1 MANLTADRSSKRK
14 DGTLIALPL
23 AANAVIFK
31 GALTCLNAGYL
42 IRGASA
48 AGNVFAGVAYERVN
62 NTGGANGAAL
72 CRVETDGTHLF
83 VGDGAAADVGAEM
96 YITDDQTVTKT
107 APANPVKCGR
117 LVEVPKAG
125 VNRIK
130 IDGYALA

>member
-14 DGTLIALPL
+14 DGKLIALPL

-48 AGNVFAGVAYERVN
+48 AGNVFAGVAYERTN
-62 NTGGANGAAL
+62 NTGGANGAVL

-83 VGDGAAADVGAEM
+83 AGDGVAADLGKEM
-96 YITDDQTVTKT
+96 YITDDQTVTKD

-117 LVEVPKAG
+117 LVEVPKTG